1 MKQNAAKDGP
11 RKGTEDAKAM
21 MPCVTGT
28 RIFLQLRSERQTGGM
43 AVTVSGEEVFSNL
56 RDEQQ
61 TNSKPFMLSI
71 FLRLLRLFA
80 ANRIA
85 QSNMMRLMFAFIS
98 AFFAAHSREVFAV
111 PLEIAPLTRTT
122 PVDFEREVAPF
133 LRDNCFSCH
142 CKTTT
147 KGGLNME
154 TPELMF
160 KGGETGPAL
169 KPSHGAE
176 SLLLQAAAHQ
186 DDDLKMPP
194 RDNKAKAKDLTPPQL
209 ALLRLWIDQGAKAS
223 PKSERVLKWQPLP
236 EGVGAIFAV
245 AITPDAQ
252 FAACSRANRI
262 SIYHVP
268 SGRLVANEA
277 AHRDQVNALAFSPDG
292 TLLASGGYRE
302 VKLWHRASV
311 EGKPSQQPAAAAPA
325 TTPAGGKIAR
335 GDGRRSVV
343 IEGNVAKLSGADG
356 KVIAELRGNRYAREF
371 ADERDRKLQ
380 VETGN
385 VAYRK
390 TAVQTAEKSLQTA
403 QDRAKKSAEAIAPKQ
418 EDLTAKEKALADGKV
433 AKAALDKTLADTES
447 VLKKADEKL
456 QAAAAKAAQLSTSAT
471 DALKGAAAVD
481 ANKLVAD
488 ASAALQD
495 AAKTRTERDQREAQ
509 RKQAADKTEPA
520 AKLIT
525 SAEDGVKQAVT
536 AKDVAETELR
546 LAKAE
551 QEKSAASIA
560 ETTTAAD
567 TAEAARKKAEEAS
580 QAARNAATAAEQPIR
595 AAAFSPDGT
604 TVVTAGDDHLIHTW
618 SAESGAAFDVL
629 KGHNAPVTALSFAP
643 SGELVSTTGD
653 GVSLTWNLTPA
664 WKAERTIGNDGAGS
678 PFTDRV
684 NTLAF
689 SPDGKFLAIG
699 GGEPSRGGEIKVW
712 DIQSGRAAAQSA
724 PVFAREFPNIHS
736 DAVLALE
743 FSADGKFLAS
753 GAADKIARVTDLASG
768 KVVKSFEGHTHHILG
783 IAWSLDGRTL
793 ATAGA
798 DNVVKVWD
806 VTTGDRKKNIE
817 GYDKEVTSVHFA
829 GVGEQLITSSGDSKV
844 RLVGLDGKEVR
855 TFPDVAD
862 FVQSAAVSAD
872 GKTVVAGGQDGVLR
886 AWNVGDGRALGV
898 FRK

>member
-1 MKQNAAKDGP
+1 MK
-11 RKGTEDAKAM
+11 
-21 MPCVTGT
+21 
-28 RIFLQLRSERQTGGM
+28 
-43 AVTVSGEEVFSNL
+43 
-56 RDEQQ
+56 
-61 TNSKPFMLSI
+61 
-71 FLRLLRLFA
+71 RLLLASVTALSTAHLCEVA
-80 ANRIA
+80 AAPI
-85 QSNMMRLMFAFIS
+85 
-98 AFFAAHSREVFAV
+98 
-111 PLEIAPLTRTT
+111 EIAPLTRTT

-154 TPELMF
+154 TPELML
-160 KGGETGPAL
+160 KGGDTGPAL
-169 KPSHGAE
+169 KQGHGAE

-194 RDNKAKAKDLTPPQL
+194 RDNKAKAKNLTPPQL

-223 PKSERVLKWQPLP
+223 PKSERVLVWQPLP
-236 EGVGAIFAV
+236 EGVGAIFSV

-262 SIYHVP
+262 SIYRVP
-268 SGRLVANEA
+268 SGLLVASEV

-292 TLLASGGYRE
+292 TLMASGGYRE
-302 VKLWHRASV
+302 VKLWRRANP
-311 EGKPSQQPAAAAPA
+311 EGKLAQQPAAAAPA
-325 TTPAGGKIAR
+325 VGGKISRA
-335 GDGRRSVV
+335 DGQRSVT
-343 IEGNVAKLSGADG
+343 IEGSVAKLSGADG
-356 KVIAELRGNRYAREF
+356 KVIAELRGNRHAREF

-390 TAVQTAEKSLQTA
+390 TAVQAAEKSLQTA
-403 QDRAKKSAEAIAPKQ
+403 QERAKKSAEAIAPKQ
-418 EDLTAKEKALADGKV
+418 QDLTAKEKALADAKA
-433 AKAALDKTLADTES
+433 AKAALDKALADAEAE
-447 VLKKADEKL
+447 LKKADEKL
-456 QAAAAKAAQLSTSAT
+456 QAAAAKGAKLSTSAT

-495 AAKTRTERDQREAQ
+495 AAKARAEREQRDAQ
-509 RKQAADKTEPA
+509 RKQAADKIEPA

-525 SAEDGVKQAVT
+525 SAGDGVKQAVT
-536 AKDVAETELR
+536 AKDVADTELR

-551 QEKSAASIA
+551 QEKFAASIVEA
-560 ETTTAAD
+560 KTAAD

-580 QAARNAATAAEQPIR
+580 QAARNAARAAEQPIR
-595 AAAFSPDGT
+595 AAAFSPDGA
-604 TVVTAGDDHLIHTW
+604 VIATAGDDHLIHTW
-618 SAESGAAFDVL
+618 SAVSGAAFDVL
-629 KGHNAPVTALSFAP
+629 KGHNAPLAALSFAP

-653 GVSLTWNLTPA
+653 GVSLSWNLAPG
-664 WKAERTIGNDGAGS
+664 WKLERTIGSDGAGS

-684 NTLAF
+684 NALAF

-712 DIQSGRAAAQSA
+712 DIQSGGAAAQSAQFLSAQSA
-724 PVFAREFPNIHS
+724 PVFAREFPNTHS

-753 GAADKIARVTDLASG
+753 GAADKIARITDLASG

-783 IAWSLDGRTL
+783 LAWSPDGRTL

-798 DNVVKVWD
+798 DSVVKVWD

-817 GYDKEVTSVHFA
+817 GYDKEVTSVHFVGA
-829 GVGEQLITSSGDSKV
+829 GEQVITSSGDNKV

-855 TFPDVAD
+855 AFADVAD
-862 FVQSAAVSAD
+862 FMQSAAVSAD
-872 GKTVVAGGQDGVLR
+872 GKTVIAGGQDGVLR
-886 AWNVGDGRALGV
+886 VWNADDGRALGV
-898 FRK
+898 FKK